1 MYGLT
6 DKEWQDRYDYESQDF
21 MLPCYNC
28 GSMISVSQQEYE
40 CGDVPTGCA
49 GLDGRGCHR

>member
-1 MYGLT
+1 MYELT
-6 DKEWQDRYDYESQDF
+6 EKELKDRYEYENQDF

-28 GSMISVSQQEYE
+28 DSMVIVSQQEYE

-49 GLDGRGCHR
+49 GFDGRGCHR